1 MPELP
6 EVETVRN
13 VLKLWV
19 NGKVIKNSS
28 IYYDKVL
35 ENIVFNDFKEK
46 IVNQKI
52 HDIENER

>member
-19 NGKVIKNSS
+19 NGKVIKGS
-28 IYYDKVL
+28 D
-35 ENIVFNDFKEK
+35 VFGL
-46 IVNQKI
+46 
-52 HDIENER
+52 